1 LFDRP
6 LSHSPQQQY
15 LLRRVDTYGH
25 LALPFTGQSR
35 TFVGGSAEHLNEIVN
50 FPIQT
55 QAGNTLLAIQR
66 AIAPLLSPHVKMF
79 LQIYDAVYLD
89 VHPSVDLD
97 TLKSKIK
104 SHIEEVR
111 DTGYWAKLQSYYGN
125 TVPLEYDFS

>member
-1 LFDRP
+1 
-6 LSHSPQQQY
+6 
-15 LLRRVDTYGH
+15 
-25 LALPFTGQSR
+25 
-35 TFVGGSAEHLNEIVN
+35 VGGSAEHLNEIVN

-97 TLKSKIK
+97 SLKQKLK
-104 SHIEEVR
+104 FHIEEVR
-111 DTGYWAKLQSYYGN
+111 DTGYWAMLQSHYGH

>member
-1 LFDRP
+1 MD
-6 LSHSPQQQY
+6 S
-15 LLRRVDTYGH
+15 DGH
-25 LALPFTGQSR
+25 LTLPFTGQSR

-97 TLKSKIK
+97 ALKQKLK
-104 SHIEEVR
+104 FHIEEVR
-111 DTGYWAKLQSYYGN
+111 DRGYWAKLQSHYGN